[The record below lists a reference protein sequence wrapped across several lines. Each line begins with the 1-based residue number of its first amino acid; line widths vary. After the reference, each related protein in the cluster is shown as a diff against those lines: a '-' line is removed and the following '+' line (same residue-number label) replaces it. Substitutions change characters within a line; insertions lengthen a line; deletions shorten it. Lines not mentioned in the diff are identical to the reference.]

1 MRRFAAIARH
11 AQDVAQDA
19 SHRLGS
25 AQGCRH
31 SGATFFLLS
40 DDGELEE
47 LANPPGPAHK
57 PRNPYH
63 FSVVYNV
70 GNNEPWM

>member
-1 MRRFAAIARH
+1 MRRFAAILRQ
-11 AQDVAQDA
+11 AQDIAQDA

-47 LANPPGPAHK
+47 LANPPQ
-57 PRNPYH
+57 
-63 FSVVYNV
+63 
-70 GNNEPWM
+70 